1 MLHRLVQIKNFQILI
16 LSERNFKDIGQITK
30 MFELLQVFV
39 DVNKLPDFIVLE
51 THLLVDFSAKFV
63 DVLHGRSE
71 LVEFQFHVFHVCL
84 HFANGVSGAD
94 EFVVVFVN

>member
-63 DVLHGRSE
+63 DVFHGRSE
-71 LVEFQFHVFHVCL
+71 LVEFQLHVFHVGL

-94 EFVVVFVN
+94 EFVIVFVN